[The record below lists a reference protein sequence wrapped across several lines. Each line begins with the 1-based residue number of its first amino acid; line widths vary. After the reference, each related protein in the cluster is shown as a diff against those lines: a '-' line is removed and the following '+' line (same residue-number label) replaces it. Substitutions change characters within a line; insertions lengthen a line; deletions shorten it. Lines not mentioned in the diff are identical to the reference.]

1 LNGRCKDDD
10 IKMKK
15 YFVIDIDI
23 RSDTKKEK
31 GVVLTD
37 EELNQEIES
46 IISTIDKSDKFRS
59 YSYVVHSGNGLHIY
73 YV

>member
-1 LNGRCKDDD
+1 
-10 IKMKK
+10 MKK

-37 EELNQEIES
+37 EELNQEIEN

-59 YSYVVHSGNGLHIY
+59 YSYVVHSGN
-73 YV
+73 